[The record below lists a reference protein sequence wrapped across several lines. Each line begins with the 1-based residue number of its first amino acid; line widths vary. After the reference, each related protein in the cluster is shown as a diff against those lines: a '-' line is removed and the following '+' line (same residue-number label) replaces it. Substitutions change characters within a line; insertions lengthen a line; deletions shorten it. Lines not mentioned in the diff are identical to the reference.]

1 MALLRASPV
10 FGILGGAALALILAS
25 SGGLA
30 LDAVEF
36 SVPGADKGLTRDLRG
51 ASLLLAAER
60 DGTTEAQDLFA
71 AAQAEY
77 GRLIGA
83 LYAQGYYSP
92 VIHVRIDGRE
102 AAGIPPLDAPGRI
115 GRIEVVVNP
124 GPPFVF
130 STARVAPLAPE
141 TRLPEGFAAGQVARS
156 GLIRESVQVAVDGWR
171 AVGHAKAAAA
181 GQSITA
187 DHARRT
193 LAAEVALAPGP
204 RLRFGPLAITGQE
217 RMREGRI
224 RKIAGLPEGEV
235 FDPAE
240 LARSAE
246 RLRRTGVFRSVTL
259 TEDEA
264 VTAPDRLGITAT
276 LVEEKT
282 RRYSLGAEA
291 ASFDGMTLS
300 GYWLH
305 RNLMGG
311 AERLRVEGEIANI
324 AAQASGVDY
333 SLGVTLDRPATLTPD
348 TTLGFHVEAAHLDEE
363 DYTENMA
370 GLGFTFSHY
379 FSERLTGRVG
389 LQYNY
394 ARVTDLAGDVT
405 YRHLALPVGL
415 TWDNRDVAL
424 DAKKG
429 FYVAAEATPFQGFG
443 ITDSGARLTL
453 DARAYRSFGA
463 DRPVTLAGRMQAGT
477 VLGTSLR
484 GTPRDY
490 LFYSGGAGTVRGQPY
505 QSLGVNVLRAAGAEF
520 KTGGLAFLGASFE
533 VRAKVSD
540 KIGVVGFVDAG
551 SVGALE
557 FLDSLGDWHAGAGLG
572 LRYDTG
578 FGPIRLDV
586 AAPVAGSTGEG
597 VQIYVGIGQSF

>member
-1 MALLRASPV
+1 
-10 FGILGGAALALILAS
+10 
-25 SGGLA
+25 
-30 LDAVEF
+30 
-36 SVPGADKGLTRDLRG
+36 
-51 ASLLLAAER
+51 
-60 DGTTEAQDLFA
+60 
-71 AAQAEY
+71 
-77 GRLIGA
+77 
-83 LYAQGYYSP
+83 
-92 VIHVRIDGRE
+92 
-102 AAGIPPLDAPGRI
+102 
-115 GRIEVVVNP
+115 
-124 GPPFVF
+124 
-130 STARVAPLAPE
+130 
-141 TRLPEGFAAGQVARS
+141 
-156 GLIRESVQVAVDGWR
+156 
-171 AVGHAKAAAA
+171 
-181 GQSITA
+181 
-187 DHARRT
+187 
-193 LAAEVALAPGP
+193 
-204 RLRFGPLAITGQE
+204 
-217 RMREGRI
+217 
-224 RKIAGLPEGEV
+224 
-235 FDPAE
+235 
-240 LARSAE
+240 
-246 RLRRTGVFRSVTL
+246 
-259 TEDEA
+259 
-264 VTAPDRLGITAT
+264 LGITAT

-282 RRYSLGAEA
+282 RRYSLGAEV

-333 SLGVTLDRPATLTPD
+333 SLGVTLDRPATLSPD
-348 TTLGFHVEAAHLDEE
+348 TTLGFAIEAAHLDEE
-363 DYTENMA
+363 DYTGNMA
-370 GLGFTFSHY
+370 GVGFTFSHY

-389 LQYNY
+389 LEYNY
-394 ARVTDLAGDVT
+394 ERVTDLAGDFT

-415 TWDNRDVAL
+415 TWDSRDVAL

-477 VLGTSLR
+477 VLGTSLL

-533 VRAKVSD
+533 VRARVSD